1 MMLFRLTSGL
11 AMGALVAQSREG
23 EMNHEYG
30 TQKDGS
36 SRVESLQYELR
47 ESSRECQA
55 AEMEALRLWEEH
67 QQAEDRSL
75 MLEKVAS
82 QRSAAHGANA
92 LRAAMLEWQQ
102 AQEHAAELW
111 ARYAEAEE
119 RAGVLRDEEEDD
131 TQQGHDVVLAEEET
145 HKMRAQAEALQH
157 KGSSLKQA
165 VQKWQA
171 AEERS
176 SETWSRFMD
185 KKSERKARLATV
197 ASTDHA
203 VGVDEQDFEDEVE
216 IERVLA
222 EADQAAESAKHDADV
237 AIPANLAAHL
247 KAATELVGAAKDV
260 AKRLVEA
267 SAKAE
272 AHEVANHDKDAASV
286 KAEAHEV
293 ANSEKDAAPQTAK
306 TEATNATEATA
317 ELFSG
322 SISSQSS
329 STTLGRFSGQPE
341 SFTDLIEKFPAPL
354 GGPDGFSVAFTARWD
369 KLNRWSRVID
379 FGSGV
384 GDSGHGG
391 NNIIIA
397 NEKMSDAFAFHIY
410 GNTSNACLT
419 IPGIIKVGTDT
430 RYLCSVDSEGH
441 MRVYQEGRLV
451 GEKKNGLVP
460 PAVHREH
467 LYIGKSNFKGN
478 GMFEGEVRD
487 LCVWNAA
494 VTWDDTEGCAS
505 S

>member
-1 MMLFRLTSGL
+1 
-11 AMGALVAQSREG
+11 
-23 EMNHEYG
+23 
-30 TQKDGS
+30 
-36 SRVESLQYELR
+36 
-47 ESSRECQA
+47 
-55 AEMEALRLWEEH
+55 
-67 QQAEDRSL
+67 
-75 MLEKVAS
+75 
-82 QRSAAHGANA
+82 
-92 LRAAMLEWQQ
+92 MLEWQQ

-111 ARYAEAEE
+111 ARYAKAEE
-119 RAGVLRDEEEDD
+119 RAGVLREEEEDD
-131 TQQGHDVVLAEEET
+131 AQQGHDVVLAEEDT
-145 HKMRAQAEALQH
+145 QKMRSQAEASQH

-165 VQKWQA
+165 VQKWQE

-185 KKSERKARLATV
+185 KKSERKARV
-197 ASTDHA
+197 AAAAVSDHA
-203 VGVDEQDFEDEVE
+203 SGVDEQDFEDEVE

-222 EADQAAESAKHDADV
+222 EADQAAESVKHDADV
-237 AIPANLAAHL
+237 AIPADLAAHL

-260 AKRLVEA
+260 AQRLVMA

-272 AHEVANHDKDAASV
+272 AEEVPHNN
-286 KAEAHEV
+286 ET
-293 ANSEKDAAPQTAK
+293 AAPQTAQVATNT
-306 TEATNATEATA
+306 TEASA
-317 ELFSG
+317 ELFSQG
-322 SISSQSS
+322 STSSQSS
-329 STTLGRFSGQPE
+329 STSLGRFSGHPE
-341 SFTDLIEKFPAPL
+341 SFTDLSAKFPAPL

-397 NEKMSDAFAFHIY
+397 NEKVSDAFAFHIY

-441 MRVYQEGRLV
+441 MRVFQEGRLV
-451 GEKKNGLVP
+451 GEKKDGFVP